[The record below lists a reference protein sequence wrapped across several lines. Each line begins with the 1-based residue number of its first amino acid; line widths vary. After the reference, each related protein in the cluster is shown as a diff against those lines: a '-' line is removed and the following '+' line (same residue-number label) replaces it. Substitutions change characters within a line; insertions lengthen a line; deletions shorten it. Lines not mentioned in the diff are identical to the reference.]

1 MRTPT
6 EKEFIEMTK
15 EQLLELYCE
24 TMEEVGRSFA
34 EHAELFERGRATL
47 TALHEQNEKLR
58 QRVRELEA
66 DS

>member
-6 EKEFIEMTK
+6 EEEFIEMTK
-15 EQLLELYCE
+15 TQLLELYVE
-24 TMEEVGRSFA
+24 TMEEVGRTYA

-47 TALHEQNEKLR
+47 TALHEQNEELR

-66 DS
+66 DA